1 MCDPPVPSPVLSML
15 KMTPPHGLKRQH
27 SNKSAKGKRGLADAG
42 DADLTGL
49 DGSLPDYM
57 SLPDDQGAR
66 LDDVEDVL
74 TRHEALL
81 AEAEEDE
88 EDEEDEDEDPE
99 DEEEEDEDDDT
110 PCVSSVRA
118 QCPR

>member
-1 MCDPPVPSPVLSML
+1 ML
-15 KMTPPHGLKRQH
+15 KMTPPHGLQRQH

-42 DADLTGL
+42 DEDLTGL

-57 SLPDDQGAR
+57 SIPDSQGAR
-66 LDDVEDVL
+66 LDDVEDML

-81 AEAEEDE
+81 KEAEEEDE

-99 DEEEEDEDDDT
+99 DEEEEEDEDDDT